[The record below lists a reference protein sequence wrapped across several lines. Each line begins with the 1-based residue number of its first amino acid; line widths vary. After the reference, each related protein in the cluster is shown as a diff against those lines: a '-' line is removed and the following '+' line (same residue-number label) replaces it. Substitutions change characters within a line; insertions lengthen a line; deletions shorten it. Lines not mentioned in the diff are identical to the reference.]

1 MNSSVFMGTR
11 KSPLLLRQDDI
22 EDKQV
27 QSGRPVKWSVG
38 WEQRHRSPVRE
49 GNTMLVDTETPL
61 IMTILEIDTDT
72 IQSGSGAD
80 VR

>member
-1 MNSSVFMGTR
+1 
-11 KSPLLLRQDDI
+11 
-22 EDKQV
+22 
-27 QSGRPVKWSVG
+27 
-38 WEQRHRSPVRE
+38 
-49 GNTMLVDTETPL
+49 MLVDTETPL